1 MPQFNRNIIIA
12 ATSISI
18 SVLATVGQFVI
29 YKLDQATAEQCR
41 EHAWPKNAHQ
51 IHMDWCI
58 GNGYKI

>member
-1 MPQFNRNIIIA
+1 MPQLNRNMIIA

-41 EHAWPKNAHQ
+41 THAWPAHADQ
-51 IHMDWCI
+51 VHRDWCI
-58 GNGYKI
+58 TNGYKI